1 MTGPDTPAAV
11 SAADAGAPDPAGP
24 DTRADLSDPSGAAVA
39 ADAAGRRDVGPA
51 AGTIAR
57 SAGLIAA
64 GTVASRVLGLLRD
77 VLIAAIFGATSARSA
92 FVIAYSLPFF
102 VQRLFLG
109 GTLSIVFI
117 PAITRVLVQ
126 GEQEDIDRV
135 VSSTFTLV
143 LMIGAATAVAGVAAA
158 PLLVPI
164 AAPGYLR
171 TNPGVL
177 TTAVELTRVMFVSM
191 AFLAL
196 SAFATGYLNAH
207 RRFGTPA
214 LAPVVFNVVIIAS
227 VYVLARKI
235 GILGVAISFLLGWA
249 AQFFVQLPE
258 ARAAGFRW
266 RLSVDASHP
275 AIREMG
281 RLAVPA
287 MLGLAVIEI
296 NSNVGRF
303 FASYLHPQP
312 GVDYLAVLD
321 YAFQLVQAPV
331 SIFALSIATA
341 LFPTMAR
348 HAATDTRAL
357 RDAASLGLRGVLF
370 TMMPVTAWILVGSPL
385 IVRVIFQRG
394 AFGPAATAAVAVGF
408 VGYAVGAVPYAAYY
422 IVTRT
427 FYALHD
433 MRTPV
438 KVGLYMV
445 ALNALGDFV
454 LMQWFGHLGIAL
466 ATSIVGFSNV
476 AVLMWILRRRLGR
489 LDGSALAST
498 AGRTGLAALALAA
511 AMGAVLRLGSRMIST
526 GHLAGA
532 LAVLLAATAA
542 GAGGYLVVCRA
553 LGVRELRLLRLGR
566 SA

>member
-1 MTGPDTPAAV
+1 VVKLPIPGYNGADMTAPDVPAAV
-11 SAADAGAPDPAGP
+11 SVTPGGTTAGASSAG
-24 DTRADLSDPSGAAVA
+24 A
-39 ADAAGRRDVGPA
+39 
-51 AGTIAR
+51 IAR

-64 GTVASRVLGLLRD
+64 GTVASRVLGLVRD
-77 VLIAAIFGATSARSA
+77 VLIAALFGATSARSA

-102 VQRLFLG
+102 AQRLFLG

-126 GEQEDIDRV
+126 GDPDEIERV
-135 VSSTFTLV
+135 VASTFTVVLV
-143 LMIGAATAVAGVAAA
+143 IGAAMVAAGIAAA

-164 AAPGYLR
+164 AAPGYLH
-171 TNPGVL
+171 TNPEVL
-177 TTAVELTRVMFVSM
+177 TTAVGLTRVMFVSM

-207 RRFGTPA
+207 RRFATPA
-214 LAPVVFNVVIIAS
+214 LAPVVFNVVIIAT
-227 VYVLARKI
+227 VYWLAPRI
-235 GILGVAISFLLGWA
+235 GILGVAVSFLLGWA
-249 AQFFVQLPE
+249 AQFLVQLPE
-258 ARAAGFRW
+258 ARAVGFRW
-266 RLSVDASHP
+266 RLSLDLSHP
-275 AIREMG
+275 AVREMG

-303 FASYLHPQP
+303 FASFLPPRP

-348 HAATDTRAL
+348 HAETDTHAL
-357 RDAASLGLRGVLF
+357 RDATSLGLRGVLF
-370 TMMPVTAWILVGSPL
+370 TMMPVMAWILVASSL

-433 MRTPV
+433 TRTPV
-438 KVGLYMV
+438 RVGLYMV
-445 ALNALGDFV
+445 ALNAVGDFL
-454 LMQWFGHLGIAL
+454 LMRWFGHLGIAL
-466 ATSIVGFSNV
+466 ATSIVAFANV
-476 AVLMWILRRRLGR
+476 AVLLWILRRRLGR

-498 AGRTGLAALALAA
+498 AARTGVAALC
-511 AMGAVLRLGSRMIST
+511 
-526 GHLAGA
+526 LAGA
-532 LAVLLAATAA
+532 MAVILSAGPHLVPTTHLSGALLVLFAAT
-542 GAGGYLVVCRA
+542 GAGGVVYLGACRA
-553 LGVRELRLLRLGR
+553 LGVRELRLLRFGR
-566 SA
+566 HGAA

>member
-1 MTGPDTPAAV
+1 MTAPDMPAAV
-11 SAADAGAPDPAGP
+11 SATPRGAAAGASSAG
-24 DTRADLSDPSGAAVA
+24 A
-39 ADAAGRRDVGPA
+39 
-51 AGTIAR
+51 IAR

-64 GTVASRVLGLLRD
+64 GTVASRVLGLARD
-77 VLIAAIFGATSARSA
+77 VMIAAIFGATSARSA

-102 VQRLFLG
+102 AQRLFLG

-126 GEQEDIDRV
+126 GDRDEVDRV
-135 VSSTFTLV
+135 VSSTFTIV
-143 LMIGAATAVAGVAAA
+143 LLIGAAMVVVGVLAA

-164 AAPGYLR
+164 AAPGYLH

-177 TTAVELTRVMFVSM
+177 TTAVKLTRVMFVSM

-207 RRFGTPA
+207 RRFAAPA
-214 LAPVVFNVVIIAS
+214 LAPVVFNLVIIAS
-227 VYVLARKI
+227 VSVLARRI

-249 AQFFVQLPE
+249 AQFLVQLPE
-258 ARAAGFRW
+258 ARAVGFRW
-266 RLSVDASHP
+266 RPSIDVSHP
-275 AIREMG
+275 AVREMG

-303 FASYLHPQP
+303 FASFLHPRP

-348 HAATDTRAL
+348 HAENDPRAL
-357 RDAASLGLRGVLF
+357 RDATSLGLRGVLF
-370 TMMPVTAWILVGSPL
+370 TMMPVMAWILIASPL

-394 AFGPAATAAVAVGF
+394 AFGPEATAAVAVAF

-433 MRTPV
+433 TRTPV

-445 ALNALGDFV
+445 GLNALGDYL

-466 ATSIVGFSNV
+466 ATSIVAFANV
-476 AVLMWILRRRLGR
+476 AVLVWILRRRLGR

-498 AGRTGLAALALAA
+498 TIRTGIAAICMTA
-511 AMGAVLRLGSRMIST
+511 AMAAVLRAGPHAVST
-526 GHLAGA
+526 ARLTGA

-542 GAGGYLVVCRA
+542 GGLVYLGVCRL
-553 LGVRELRLLRLGR
+553 LGVRELRLLRVGR
-566 SA
+566 RTEL

>member
-1 MTGPDTPAAV
+1 VAKTAVRGYNGRDMTAPDVPAAV
-11 SAADAGAPDPAGP
+11 SVTPGTAAGASTAG
-24 DTRADLSDPSGAAVA
+24 AIV
-39 ADAAGRRDVGPA
+39 
-51 AGTIAR
+51 R

-64 GTVASRVLGLLRD
+64 GTVASRVLGLARD
-77 VLIAAIFGATSARSA
+77 VMIAAIFGATAARSA

-126 GEQEDIDRV
+126 GDQDEIDRV
-135 VSSTFTLV
+135 VSSTFTIV
-143 LMIGAATAVAGVAAA
+143 LLIGAAMVIVGVVAA

-235 GILGVAISFLLGWA
+235 GILGVAVSFLLGWA
-249 AQFFVQLPE
+249 AQFLVQLPE

-266 RLSVDASHP
+266 RLSLDVSHP
-275 AIREMG
+275 AVREMG

-303 FASYLHPQP
+303 FASFLQPQP

-348 HAATDTRAL
+348 HAESDTRAL
-357 RDAASLGLRGVLF
+357 RDATSLGLRGVLF
-370 TMMPVTAWILVGSPL
+370 TMMPVMAWILAASPL

-433 MRTPV
+433 TRTPV

-445 ALNALGDFV
+445 ALNAAGDYL

-466 ATSIVGFSNV
+466 ATSIVACANV
-476 AVLMWILRRRLGR
+476 AVLMWILRKRLGR

-498 AGRTGLAALALAA
+498 AARTGIAALCLAA
-511 AMGAVLRLGSRMIST
+511 AMAVVLRAGPHLVSTVRLG
-526 GHLAGA
+526 GA
-532 LAVLLAATAA
+532 LTVLLAATAA
-542 GAGGYLVVCRA
+542 GGIVYLAVCRL
-553 LGVRELRLLRLGR
+553 LGVRELRLLRFGR
-566 SA
+566 PGVA

>member
-1 MTGPDTPAAV
+1 MAASNAPAAPV
-11 SAADAGAPDPAGP
+11 DVASGRAPAPAWSTG
-24 DTRADLSDPSGAAVA
+24 S
-39 ADAAGRRDVGPA
+39 
-51 AGTIAR
+51 IAR
-57 SAGLIAA
+57 SAGIIAG
-64 GTVASRVLGLLRD
+64 GTIASRVLGLARD
-77 VLIAAIFGATSARSA
+77 VLIAAIFGATAARSA

-126 GEQEDIDRV
+126 GDPDEIGRV
-135 VSSTFTLV
+135 VSSTFTFV
-143 LMIGAATAVAGVAAA
+143 LLIGAAMVVVGVTAA
-158 PLLVPI
+158 PILVPI
-164 AAPGYLR
+164 AAPGYLHN
-171 TNPGVL
+171 NPSVL
-177 TTAVELTRVMFVSM
+177 TNAIVLTRVMFVSM

-207 RRFGTPA
+207 RRFTTPA
-214 LAPVVFNVVIIAS
+214 LAPVVFNVVIIAA
-227 VYVLARKI
+227 VYGLCVKLKV
-235 GILGVAISFLLGWA
+235 GILGVAVAFFLGWA

-266 RLSVDASHP
+266 RPSLDLSHP
-275 AIREMG
+275 AVREMG

-303 FASYLHPQP
+303 FASFLHAQP
-312 GVDYLAVLD
+312 GVDYLAALD

-348 HAATDTRAL
+348 HAETDTRAL
-357 RDAASLGLRGVLF
+357 RDATSLGLRGILF
-370 TMMPVTAWILVGSPL
+370 TMMPVMAWILAASPL

-394 AFGPAATAAVAVGF
+394 AFTPLATEAVAVAF
-408 VGYAVGAVPYAAYY
+408 VGYAIGAVPYAAYY

-433 MRTPV
+433 TRTPV
-438 KVGLYMV
+438 QVGIYMV
-445 ALNALGDFV
+445 ALNALGDFI
-454 LMQWFGHLGIAL
+454 LMRWFGALGIAL
-466 ATSIVGFSNV
+466 ATSIVAFTNV
-476 AVLMWILRRRLGR
+476 AMLMWILRRRLGR

-498 AGRTGLAALALAA
+498 AVRTAF
-511 AMGAVLRLGSRMIST
+511 GAVC
-526 GHLAGA
+526 
-532 LAVLLAATAA
+532 LAATVVAVLHFGPHVIPTRRLV
-542 GAGGYLVVCRA
+542 GALIVLLLATGLGSVVYLGVCKL
-553 LGVRELRLLRLGR
+553 LGVRELRLLRFARG
-566 SA
+566 AA

>member
-1 MTGPDTPAAV
+1 MATRDSAAAV
-11 SAADAGAPDPAGP
+11 P
-24 DTRADLSDPSGAAVA
+24 
-39 ADAAGRRDVGPA
+39 VGPA
-51 AGTIAR
+51 GTTAGASAPGALAR
-57 SAGLIAA
+57 SAGIIAA
-64 GTVASRVLGLLRD
+64 GTVASRVLGLARD
-77 VLIAAIFGATSARSA
+77 VLIAAMFGATSARSA

-126 GEQEDIDRV
+126 GDEDEIRRV

-143 LMIGAATAVAGVAAA
+143 LLIGGAMVAVGVAAA
-158 PLLVPI
+158 PLLVPV

-177 TTAVELTRVMFVSM
+177 TTAVQLTRVMFVSM
-191 AFLAL
+191 AFLAM

-214 LAPVVFNVVIIAS
+214 LAPVVFNVVIIAA
-227 VYVLARKI
+227 VYWLAPRI
-235 GILGVAISFLLGWA
+235 GILGVAVSFFLGWA
-249 AQFFVQLPE
+249 AQFLVQLPE
-258 ARAAGFRW
+258 ARAVGFRW
-266 RLSVDASHP
+266 RPSLDFSH
-275 AIREMG
+275 AAVREMG

-303 FASYLHPQP
+303 FASFLHPQP

-348 HAATDTRAL
+348 HAETDTRAL
-357 RDAASLGLRGVLF
+357 RDATSLGLRGVLF
-370 TMMPVTAWILVGSPL
+370 TMMPVMAWILVASPL

-394 AFGPAATAAVAVGF
+394 AFGSAATAAVALGF
-408 VGYAVGAVPYAAYY
+408 VGYAVGTVPYAAYY

-438 KVGLYMV
+438 RVGLYMV
-445 ALNALGDFV
+445 ALNALGDYV
-454 LMQWFGHLGIAL
+454 LMRWLGHLGIAL
-466 ATSIVGFSNV
+466 ATSLVAFANVGI
-476 AVLMWILRRRLGR
+476 LLWILRRRLGR
-489 LDGSALAST
+489 LDGRALAHT
-498 AGRTGLAALALAA
+498 ATRTGAAALALAGV
-511 AMGAVLRLGSRMIST
+511 MVLTL
-526 GHLAGA
+526 HLAPRVVSTAHLGGA

-542 GAGGYLVVCRA
+542 GAVVYLGVCRA
-553 LGVRELRLLRLGR
+553 LGVRELRLLQIGR
-566 SA
+566 RRMAAD

>member
-1 MTGPDTPAAV
+1 MTASDVPAAV
-11 SAADAGAPDPAGP
+11 SASAGGRAAGATTAG
-24 DTRADLSDPSGAAVA
+24 A
-39 ADAAGRRDVGPA
+39 
-51 AGTIAR
+51 IAR

-64 GTVASRVLGLLRD
+64 GTIASRVLGLARD

-102 VQRLFLG
+102 AQRLFLG

-117 PAITRVLVQ
+117 PAITRVLVA
-126 GEQEDIDRV
+126 GDPDEIERV

-143 LMIGAATAVAGVAAA
+143 LMIGGAMVVAGVAAA

-214 LAPVVFNVVIIAS
+214 LAPVVFNVVIIAA
-227 VYVLARKI
+227 VYWLAPRI
-235 GILGVAISFLLGWA
+235 GILGVAVSFLLGWA

-258 ARAAGFRW
+258 ARAVGFRW
-266 RLSVDASHP
+266 RPSIDLSHP

-281 RLAVPA
+281 RLALPA

-303 FASYLHPQP
+303 FASFLRPEP

-348 HAATDTRAL
+348 HAETDARAL
-357 RDAASLGLRGVLF
+357 RDATSLGLRGVLF
-370 TMMPVTAWILVGSPL
+370 TMMPVMAWILAASPL

-394 AFGPAATAAVAVGF
+394 AFGPAATAAVAIGF
-408 VGYAVGAVPYAAYY
+408 VGYAVGTVPYAAYY

-438 KVGLYMV
+438 YVGLYMV
-445 ALNALGDFV
+445 VLNAAGDFI
-454 LMQWFGHLGIAL
+454 LMQWFGALGIAL
-466 ATSIVGFSNV
+466 ATSIVAFANV
-476 AVLMWILRRRLGR
+476 GLLMWILRRRLGR

-498 AGRTGLAALALAA
+498 AWRTGLAALCLAGVVAL
-511 AMGAVLRLGSRMIST
+511 VLRLASGVVAPGRLS
-526 GHLAGA
+526 GA
-532 LAVLLAATAA
+532 LLVLIAAT
-542 GAGGYLVVCRA
+542 GAGSLVYLGLCRV
-553 LGVRELRLLRLGR
+553 LGVRELRLLRFGR
-566 SA
+566 GA

>member
-1 MTGPDTPAAV
+1 MTASNASAAAV
-11 SAADAGAPDPAGP
+11 GP
-24 DTRADLSDPSGAAVA
+24 GRGEGAAA
-39 ADAAGRRDVGPA
+39 ASTSDS
-51 AGTIAR
+51 IAR
-57 SAGLIAA
+57 SAGIIAA
-64 GTVASRVLGLLRD
+64 GTIASRVLGLVRD
-77 VLIAAIFGATSARSA
+77 VLIAAMFGATSARSA

-102 VQRLFLG
+102 AQRLFLG

-126 GEQEDIDRV
+126 GDPDEVARV
-135 VSSTFTLV
+135 VSSTFTFV
-143 LMIGAATAVAGVAAA
+143 LLIGAAMVAVGVTAA

-207 RRFGTPA
+207 RRFTTPA
-214 LAPVVFNVVIIAS
+214 LAPVVFNIVIIAA
-227 VYVLARKI
+227 VYVLAPRL
-235 GILGVAISFLLGWA
+235 GILGVAVAFFLGWT
-249 AQFFVQLPE
+249 AQFFVQLPD
-258 ARAAGFRW
+258 AREAGFRW
-266 RLSVDASHP
+266 RLSLDLSHP
-275 AIREMG
+275 AVREMG
-281 RLAVPA
+281 RLALPA

-303 FASYLHPQP
+303 FASFLHPQP
-312 GVDYLAVLD
+312 GVDYLAALD

-341 LFPTMAR
+341 LFPTMVR
-348 HAATDTRAL
+348 HAETDRRAL
-357 RDAASLGLRGVLF
+357 REATSLGLRGVLF
-370 TMMPVTAWILVGSPL
+370 TMMPVMAWTLAASSL

-394 AFGPAATAAVAVGF
+394 AFGPAATEAVAVAF

-454 LMQWFGHLGIAL
+454 LMRWFGALGIAL
-466 ATSIVGFSNV
+466 ATSIVAFTNV
-476 AVLMWILRRRLGR
+476 GLLMWILRRRLGR

-498 AGRTGLAALALAA
+498 AGRTGLAALCLAGVIA
-511 AMGAVLRLGSRMIST
+511 AVLRLAAHTVST
-526 GHLAGA
+526 GRLSGA
-532 LAVLLAATAA
+532 LIVLLVAT
-542 GAGGYLVVCRA
+542 GAGSAVYLLVCRV
-553 LGVRELRLLRLGR
+553 LGVRELRLLRFGPR
-566 SA
+566 S